1 MDGAL
6 ERFFEVVGCRTQ
18 LEVAKFLGIR
28 QSSIYDAKKRNARPA
43 DWLLTLLQKKSVNPD
58 WVLTGKGGKFL
69 QEADSGAASSVVY
82 VTEIRPPEKC
92 SAQEL
97 VNELVR
103 RALKK
108 EGQSG

>member
-6 ERFFEVVGCRTQ
+6 ERFFEAVGCRTQ
-18 LEVAKFLGIR
+18 LEVAQFLGIR
-28 QSSIYDAKKRNARPA
+28 QSSISDAKKRNALPS

-58 WVLTGKGGKFL
+58 WVLYGVGSKFL
-69 QEADSGAASSVVY
+69 QPADKEAGTEVVY
-82 VTEIRPPEKC
+82 VTERRPSEEC

-103 RALKK
+103 RAMI
-108 EGQSG
+108 QF